1 MPDREVPLVLGGH
14 SFISQ
19 LGSDPPLTERE
30 QIAIVGACLDNGIRW
45 FDTTYQPERVAL
57 GRALAALDRRDEAT
71 IVAWNFFR
79 DFGPGDE
86 VGGPD
91 YYRAHH
97 IDLLLAQLQT
107 DRIERLVVH
116 AMGDEQENGRQEA
129 LAMSWQ
135 AKGYVGL
142 LGVWHPGADAVER
155 YGARNPYRFMVRP
168 YNVTTRDAAPA
179 FAASVAL
186 GWETLACSPY
196 VRGWE
201 LDRLV
206 KGAGARCGSAGI
218 RAKLADHMLRYALFE
233 PNVDRT
239 IVAMRKVEWVG
250 ANVASYQKGPLTAE
264 ERAWLEDVCRTELIG

>member
-135 AKGYVGL
+135 AKGYVGM
-142 LGVWHPGADAVER
+142 LGVWHPGDDAVER
-155 YGARNPYRFMVRP
+155 YGVRNPYRFMVRP
-168 YNVTTRDAAPA
+168 YNVTTRDAGAA
-179 FAASVAL
+179 FAASAAL
-186 GWETLACSPY
+186 GWETLACSPF

-201 LDRLV
+201 LDRLA
-206 KGAGARCGSAGI
+206 KRAGARYGSGASVK
-218 RAKLADHMLRYALFE
+218 AKLAEHMLRYTLFA

-239 IVAMRKVEWVG
+239 IVAMRRVEWVG
-250 ANVASYQKGPLTAE
+250 ANVASWRKGPLAAE
-264 ERAWLEDVCRTELIG
+264 ERAWLEDLCRTE